1 MRLLSTVTRKRR
13 QTLSGEGTAM
23 KRTQWTAL
31 FADIRKTIVSFI
43 SIALFV
49 ALGIGVFLGIKW
61 NEPAIAETS
70 KQYYND
76 HSYHDLFITFPYG
89 VTEDDLAAVKAID
102 GVADAEGSYSA
113 HGQAYVGEERYVLI
127 VQSLTERLDIAD
139 ILEGTR
145 PSAKNEIG
153 IEKMFAD
160 ATGLKVGDKLT
171 IDTGKDGKS
180 YLYESEFTITAIVEH
195 PSYIRNDNTY
205 TRGICDIGD
214 GTVDFYVLTSKSS
227 FNSETYDNCFSELLV
242 CGVGFDELTP
252 FSGEYDAHIADLA
265 KKVEGLGLAR
275 GADRSDSLYND
286 AMTEIAD
293 AKKKISDA
301 ETRLANGKAEIEDAK
316 RKIADAESE
325 IADGTQKISDAEK
338 KLADGLVELE
348 EGRRKIADAERVISE
363 SEKTIAENE
372 RLLAEARDKYERGL
386 AEYEEKSAELQNGY
400 VTILNALSD
409 AGFSTDFDTAV
420 IEINNKQRALGH
432 SKMQAVSVVGMLN
445 DVSYY
450 LEQYGD
456 DPDNLN
462 IEELSALLANLSD
475 FILNDATTISQIQ
488 TTIDDAKALITEYI
502 ADSSAMTEAE
512 KGMVENLLR
521 EAGETVNA
529 DGAAQL
535 LDKLNTAQGILDMCV
550 NNPELVT
557 KENIAMMIKLA
568 IQMGY
573 TPDLTGAEEYLSEK
587 KNEVITQIIEIENGQ
602 ALLREALDGIEQY
615 KSGASQLEEARVE
628 LENASIKIQKGTK
641 ELDDAKKKL
650 NDAKEEL
657 VDGKTKLSES
667 EKKYSDGVEELT
679 QKKAELNHAVKEL
692 AQAKAD
698 LPDAEKKLIDGENEL
713 AEKKLALSDA
723 EEQLEGFIR
732 YDSWTVQKRADNP
745 GYAAAKKCAI
755 SSTKLC
761 FSMAILFVF
770 VGLMVCYTS
779 VSRNVHESQVATG
792 VQKALGFRRKEITA
806 HYLLYS
812 VLAVGVGIVSGGLL
826 GYFVIETIVNQ
837 AYQRL
842 FVFSTIVNV
851 FRIQEVLMISAVEMA
866 LILLATWLSCNKLL
880 KKPAIEL
887 LRGESAS
894 YGRTRFYEK
903 TKWWKKLSLYTQATI
918 NNLAN
923 DRPRVIATLVGVA
936 GCTALVVAGMSLQLS
951 LANTPEKHFEEI
963 WTFDARLVSDSAV
976 EGAQENLCSVL
987 DGEGVSYTSVR
998 QEAIFIKDID
1008 GKLLK
1013 ADLIVPET
1021 QSGLLGFISLKDYKT
1036 KKPLDIPED
1045 GVIISRS
1052 YEKHH
1057 DIHVGD
1063 TINLLDM
1070 NGVRHES
1077 KVVAVSEHYLSSS
1090 QLVMS
1095 RSCYE
1100 SMMSKE
1106 LVSNTMFLN
1115 YGESAPWQVQE
1126 KLAQT
1131 DGYFSLTDEHAKWVG
1146 IFAAALK
1153 STTLVVYIC
1162 LFLSA
1167 VMALLVLLNLN
1178 VVAISEKKR
1187 ELIIMRING
1196 FSIGETKK
1204 YVYRDNIILT
1214 AIGILLGIGI
1224 GIGISIWMLN
1234 VLQGESDNF
1243 LTEPNLIACLSGAGL
1258 SIVFAIITNMIALRK
1273 IDKFKVYD
1281 LDRQ

>member
-1 MRLLSTVTRKRR
+1 MRSLSTVTRKRR
-13 QTLSGEGTAM
+13 QTLSGEGAAM

-214 GTVDFYVLTSKSS
+214 GTVDFYVLTLEEA
-227 FNSETYDNCFSELLV
+227 FNSDAYDNCFSELLV
-242 CGVGFDELTP
+242 RGMGFDELTP
-252 FSGEYDAHIADLA
+252 FSEEYDKSVADLA
-265 KKVEGLGLAR
+265 KKVEGLGLDCAQNR
-275 GADRSDSLYND
+275 ANSVYND
-286 AMTEIAD
+286 AMD
-293 AKKKISDA
+293 KISDA
-301 ETRLANGKAEIEDAK
+301 EKQISDAENELASGKAEIEDAE
-316 RKIADAESE
+316 RE
-325 IADGTQKISDAEK
+325 IAKN
-338 KLADGLVELE
+338 
-348 EGRRKIADAERVISE
+348 
-363 SEKTIAENE
+363 EN
-372 RLLAEARDKYERGL
+372 LLAEAKNKYEIGL
-386 AEYEEKSAELQNGY
+386 AEYEGKNAEQKDAHLTLQNS
-400 VTILNALSD
+400 LSE
-409 AGFSTDFDTAV
+409 AGFSTDLYAAV
-420 IEINNKQRALGH
+420 VEINEKLSEFESLKAQATDAL
-432 SKMQAVSVVGMLN
+432 KMLDNAS
-445 DVSYY
+445 DY
-450 LEQYGD
+450 LEQYKE
-456 DPDNLN
+456 DPGSVD
-462 IEELSALLANLSD
+462 IDSLSALLASLAE
-475 FILNDATTISQIQ
+475 FFLNDPDSLSQIETTINGSKDLIEKY
-488 TTIDDAKALITEYI
+488 IDD
-502 ADSSAMTEAE
+502 SASLTQEE
-512 KGMVENLLR
+512 RKKVEDLLLKVENEVSTDSAKRLL
-521 EAGETVNA
+521 EKINTV
-529 DGAAQL
+529 
-535 LDKLNTAQGILDMCV
+535 QGILEMCKQ
-550 NNPELVT
+550 NPEAVT
-557 KENIAMMIKLA
+557 QENIAMMIELCL
-568 IQMGY
+568 QMGY
-573 TPDLTGAEEYLSEK
+573 KPDLDEADALLSDKKAEL
-587 KNEVITQIIEIENGQ
+587 NGQISEIEEGQ
-602 ALLREALDGIEQY
+602 AALREALDGIEKY
-615 KSGASQLEEARVE
+615 KSGASLLEEAKDE
-628 LENASIKIQKGTK
+628 LSSASMEIIDGEKKIRDAKS
-641 ELDDAKKKL
+641 ELADAKKKL
-650 NDAKEEL
+650 A
-657 VDGKTKLSES
+657 
-667 EKKYSDGVEELT
+667 
-679 QKKAELNHAVKEL
+679 
-692 AQAKAD
+692 
-698 LPDAEKKLIDGENEL
+698 DGENEL

-903 TKWWKKLSLYTQATI
+903 TKWWKKLSLYTKATI

-1106 LVSNTMFLN
+1106 LVSNTIFLN

-1204 YVYRDNIILT
+1204 YVYRDNIILV

-1243 LTEPNLIACLSGAGL
+1243 LTEPNLIACLTGAGL

>member
-1 MRLLSTVTRKRR
+1 MRSLSTVTRKRR
-13 QTLSGEGTAM
+13 QTLSGEGAAM

-205 TRGICDIGD
+205 TRGNCDIGD
-214 GTVDFYVLTSKSS
+214 GTVDFYVLTSKEA
-227 FNSETYDNCFSELLV
+227 FNSDTYDNCFSGLLV
-242 CGVGFDELTP
+242 SGEGFDELTP
-252 FSGEYDAHIADLA
+252 FSSEYDARVADLA
-265 KKVEGLGLAR
+265 KKVEELGISR
-275 GADRSDSLYND
+275 GTDRSDSIYND

-372 RLLAEARDKYERGL
+372 RLLEKARDEYDRGL
-386 AEYEEKSAELQNGY
+386 AEYEEKITELQDGY
-400 VTILNALSD
+400 DALCHALSD
-409 AGFSTDFDTAV
+409 AGFSTDLDVAVTQINDKIIELEDLNTKAHEAVELLETA
-420 IEINNKQRALGH
+420 L
-432 SKMQAVSVVGMLN
+432 
-445 DVSYY
+445 YY
-450 LEQYGD
+450 LEQYKN
-456 DPDNLN
+456 DPNSLN
-462 IEELSALLANLSD
+462 IEELSSMLVSLGS
-475 FILNDATTISQIQ
+475 FISNDPNTVSQIR
-488 TTIDDAKALITEYI
+488 TLINNTFDLVTEYI
-502 ADSSAMTEAE
+502 QDPSLLTADERTLVEALILNVEGELSAE
-512 KGMVENLLR
+512 KAESLKGKINKAQSIF
-521 EAGETVNA
+521 EAYVA
-529 DGAAQL
+529 
-535 LDKLNTAQGILDMCV
+535 
-550 NNPELVT
+550 NPESVSEEDVTFMIRLV
-557 KENIAMMIKLA
+557 L
-568 IQMGY
+568 QMGF
-573 TPDLTGAEEYLSEK
+573 TPDLTGAEDFLNDK
-587 KNEVITQIIEIENGQ
+587 KTELNSQIAEIENGQ
-602 ALLREALDGIEQY
+602 ELLREALDGIEQY
-615 KSGASQLEEARVE
+615 RSGASQLEEARVE
-628 LENASIKIQKGTK
+628 LENASIELQKGTK
-641 ELDDAKKKL
+641 ELDDAKKTL

-657 VDGKTKLSES
+657 ADGKIKLAGS
-667 EKKYSDGVEELT
+667 EKEYTDGVEELT
-679 QKKAELNHAVKEL
+679 QKKADLENAKKEL

-1021 QSGLLGFISLKDYKT
+1021 QSGLLGFISLKD
-1036 KKPLDIPED
+1036 
-1045 GVIISRS
+1045 
-1052 YEKHH
+1052 
-1057 DIHVGD
+1057 
-1063 TINLLDM
+1063 
-1070 NGVRHES
+1070 
-1077 KVVAVSEHYLSSS
+1077 
-1090 QLVMS
+1090 
-1095 RSCYE
+1095 
-1100 SMMSKE
+1100 
-1106 LVSNTMFLN
+1106 
-1115 YGESAPWQVQE
+1115 
-1126 KLAQT
+1126 
-1131 DGYFSLTDEHAKWVG
+1131 
-1146 IFAAALK
+1146 
-1153 STTLVVYIC
+1153 
-1162 LFLSA
+1162 
-1167 VMALLVLLNLN
+1167 
-1178 VVAISEKKR
+1178 
-1187 ELIIMRING
+1187 
-1196 FSIGETKK
+1196 
-1204 YVYRDNIILT
+1204 
-1214 AIGILLGIGI
+1214 
-1224 GIGISIWMLN
+1224 
-1234 VLQGESDNF
+1234 
-1243 LTEPNLIACLSGAGL
+1243 
-1258 SIVFAIITNMIALRK
+1258 
-1273 IDKFKVYD
+1273 
-1281 LDRQ
+1281 

>member
-1 MRLLSTVTRKRR
+1 
-13 QTLSGEGTAM
+13 M

-31 FADIRKTIVSFI
+31 FADIRKTIVSFV

-70 KQYYND
+70 KQYYNA
-76 HSYHDLFITFPYG
+76 HSYHDLSLTFPYG
-89 VTEDDLAAVKAID
+89 VTEDDLAKVKALD
-102 GVADAEGSYSA
+102 GVSDAEGSYSA
-113 HGQAYVGEERYVLI
+113 HGQAYVGDERYVLVI
-127 VQSLTERLDIAD
+127 KSLTERIDTAD
-139 ILEGTR
+139 ILEGTL

-153 IEKMFAD
+153 IERMFAD
-160 ATGLKVGDKLT
+160 DTGLKVGDKLT
-171 IDTGKDGKS
+171 IDTSKDESS
-180 YLYESEFTITAIVEH
+180 YLYETEFTITAIVEH

-214 GTVDFYVLTSKSS
+214 GTVDFYVLTSKDS
-227 FNSETYDNCFSELLV
+227 FNIDTYDNCFSELLV
-242 CGVGFDELTP
+242 RGVGFDELTP
-252 FSGEYDAHIADLA
+252 FSEEYDKCVAELSA
-265 KKVEGLGLAR
+265 KIEGLGLDCAQNR
-275 GADRSDSLYND
+275 TNSVYND
-286 AMTEIAD
+286 AMD
-293 AKKKISDA
+293 KISDA
-301 ETRLANGKAEIEDAK
+301 EE
-316 RKIADAESE
+316 
-325 IADGTQKISDAEK
+325 QISDAE
-338 KLADGLVELE
+338 AELE
-348 EGRRKIADAERVISE
+348 SGKAKIENAE
-363 SEKTIAENE
+363 SEIAENE
-372 RLLAEARDKYERGL
+372 RLLAEAQDKYESGL
-386 AEYEEKSAELQNGY
+386 AEYEEKNAELNDAHL
-400 VTILNALSD
+400 TLLNSLSD
-409 AGFSTDFDTAV
+409 AGFSTDLDTAV
-420 IEINNKQRALGH
+420 VEINEKLSELESLKAQATDALE
-432 SKMQAVSVVGMLN
+432 ML
-445 DVSYY
+445 DIASDY
-450 LEQYGD
+450 LEKYKE
-456 DPDNLN
+456 DPDSVD
-462 IEELSALLANLSD
+462 IDELSVLLASLAE
-475 FILNDATTISQIQ
+475 FILNDPDSLSQIETTINDAEELITKYIENSAELTEEERKTVEDLLLKAENEVSTDSASRLLEKINTVRGILEMCRENPDAVTPENISEMIQLAMMMGYKPDLDEADALLSDKKAELNSQI
-488 TTIDDAKALITEYI
+488 
-502 ADSSAMTEAE
+502 S
-512 KGMVENLLR
+512 
-521 EAGETVNA
+521 
-529 DGAAQL
+529 
-535 LDKLNTAQGILDMCV
+535 
-550 NNPELVT
+550 
-557 KENIAMMIKLA
+557 
-568 IQMGY
+568 
-573 TPDLTGAEEYLSEK
+573 
-587 KNEVITQIIEIENGQ
+587 EIEEGQ
-602 ALLREALDGIEQY
+602 SSLREALDGIEKY
-615 KSGASQLEEARVE
+615 KSGASQIEKARAE
-628 LENASIKIQKGTK
+628 LLSASIEILDGKKKISDAKTELADAKEKLAEGEK
-641 ELDDAKKKL
+641 ELSEKRAEL
-650 NDAKEEL
+650 NDAKK
-657 VDGKTKLSES
+657 DM
-667 EKKYSDGVEELT
+667 
-679 QKKAELNHAVKEL
+679 
-692 AQAKAD
+692 
-698 LPDAEKKLIDGENEL
+698 
-713 AEKKLALSDA
+713 
-723 EEQLEGFIR
+723 EGFIHHE
-732 YDSWTVQKRADNP
+732 SWTVQKRSDNP
-745 GYAAAKKCAI
+745 GYAAAKKCAV

-806 HYLLYS
+806 HYMLYS
-812 VLAVGVGIVSGGLL
+812 VLAVGVGILSGCLL

-851 FRIQEVLMISAVEMA
+851 FRIPDALVISAVEMA
-866 LILLATWLSCNKLL
+866 LILLATWLSCSKLL

-887 LRGESAS
+887 LRGETGSL
-894 YGRTRFYEK
+894 GRTHFYEK
-903 TKWWKKLSLYTQATI
+903 TKRWGKLSLYTQSTI
-918 NNLAN
+918 NNLVN
-923 DRPRVIATLVGVA
+923 DKPRVIATLVGVA

-951 LANTPEKHFEEI
+951 LANTPEKHFEDI
-963 WTFDARLVSDSAV
+963 WTFDARLVSDSSV
-976 EGAQENLCSVL
+976 EGAQKNLCSVL
-987 DGEGVSYTSVR
+987 DDEGVGYTSVR
-998 QEAIFIKDID
+998 QEAIFIKDTD

-1021 QSGLLGFISLKDYKT
+1021 QSGLLGFVNLKDHKT
-1036 KKPLDIPED
+1036 NKPLNIPED

-1063 TINLLDM
+1063 TVNLLDM
-1070 NGVRHES
+1070 NGVSHES
-1077 KVVAVSEHYLSSS
+1077 KVVAVSEHYLSGC

-1106 LVSNTMFLN
+1106 SVSNTIFLN
-1115 YGESAPWQVQE
+1115 YGESNPTEVQE
-1126 KLAQT
+1126 KLSQT

-1243 LTEPNLIACLSGAGL
+1243 LTDPNLIACLTGAGL

-1273 IDKFKVYD
+1273 IEKFKVYD

>member
-1 MRLLSTVTRKRR
+1 
-13 QTLSGEGTAM
+13 M

-43 SIALFV
+43 SISLFV

-227 FNSETYDNCFSELLV
+227 FNGETYDNCFSELLV
-242 CGVGFDELTP
+242 CGVGLDELTP
-252 FSGEYDAHIADLA
+252 FSSEYDAHIADLA
-265 KKVEGLGLAR
+265 KKVEGLGLDCAVNRTNSVYHDAMDKISDAEKQISDAENELASGKVEIEDAKQKIAKNENLLAEAQDKYENGLTEYEEKNAELNEAR
-275 GADRSDSLYND
+275 VTLQNSLADAGFSTDLDTAVVEINEKLSELERLKARATDALEMLDITSEFLKQYKADPNSVDIDKLSALLASLAEFFLNDPDSLSQIETTINGSKNLIEKYIDD
-286 AMTEIAD
+286 AASLTPEERKKIEDLLLEVENQVSTDSAKRLLEKINTVQGILEMCKQNPEAVTQENIAMMIELCLQMGYKPDFDEVDALLSDKKAELNGQISEIEEGQASLREAID
-293 AKKKISDA
+293 GIEKYKSGASQIEKAEAELLSASMEILDGKKKISDA
-301 ETRLANGKAEIEDAK
+301 KTELTDAK
-316 RKIADAESE
+316 
-325 IADGTQKISDAEK
+325 G
-338 KLADGLVELE
+338 KLADG
-348 EGRRKIADAERVISE
+348 E
-363 SEKTIAENE
+363 SE
-372 RLLAEARDKYERGL
+372 LAE
-386 AEYEEKSAELQNGY
+386 
-400 VTILNALSD
+400 
-409 AGFSTDFDTAV
+409 
-420 IEINNKQRALGH
+420 
-432 SKMQAVSVVGMLN
+432 
-445 DVSYY
+445 
-450 LEQYGD
+450 
-456 DPDNLN
+456 
-462 IEELSALLANLSD
+462 
-475 FILNDATTISQIQ
+475 
-488 TTIDDAKALITEYI
+488 
-502 ADSSAMTEAE
+502 
-512 KGMVENLLR
+512 
-521 EAGETVNA
+521 
-529 DGAAQL
+529 
-535 LDKLNTAQGILDMCV
+535 
-550 NNPELVT
+550 
-557 KENIAMMIKLA
+557 
-568 IQMGY
+568 
-573 TPDLTGAEEYLSEK
+573 
-587 KNEVITQIIEIENGQ
+587 
-602 ALLREALDGIEQY
+602 
-615 KSGASQLEEARVE
+615 
-628 LENASIKIQKGTK
+628 
-641 ELDDAKKKL
+641 
-650 NDAKEEL
+650 
-657 VDGKTKLSES
+657 
-667 EKKYSDGVEELT
+667 
-679 QKKAELNHAVKEL
+679 KKAELND
-692 AQAKAD
+692 AKKD
-698 LPDAEKKLIDGENEL
+698 M
-713 AEKKLALSDA
+713 
-723 EEQLEGFIR
+723 EGFIR

-806 HYLLYS
+806 HYLLYA

-851 FRIQEVLMISAVEMA
+851 FRIREVLMISAVEMA

-887 LRGESAS
+887 LRGDTGSL
-894 YGRTRFYEK
+894 GRTHFYEK
-903 TKWWKKLSLYTQATI
+903 TKWWNKLSLYTQSTI
-918 NNLAN
+918 NNLVN
-923 DRPRVIATLVGVA
+923 DKPRVIATLVGVA

-1063 TINLLDM
+1063 TINLFDM

-1106 LVSNTMFLN
+1106 LVSNTIFLN

-1243 LTEPNLIACLSGAGL
+1243 LTEPNLIACLTGAGL

-1273 IDKFKVYD
+1273 VDKFKVYD

>member
-1 MRLLSTVTRKRR
+1 M
-13 QTLSGEGTAM
+13 SGEGAAM

-214 GTVDFYVLTSKSS
+214 GTVDFYVLTSKEA
-227 FNSETYDNCFSELLV
+227 FNSDTYDNCFSELLV
-242 CGVGFDELTP
+242 RGMGFDELTP
-252 FSGEYDAHIADLA
+252 FSEEYDKSVADLA
-265 KKVEGLGLAR
+265 EKVEKLGLAR
-275 GADRSDSLYND
+275 GAARSDFLYNE
-286 AMTEIAD
+286 AKTEIGD

-301 ETRLANGKAEIEDAK
+301 EARLANGKAEIEDAK
-316 RKIADAESE
+316 RKIADAELE
-325 IADGTQKISDAEK
+325 IAEGTQKISDAEK

-348 EGRRKIADAERVISE
+348 EGRKKIADAERTIADGE
-363 SEKTIAENE
+363 ATIAENE
-372 RLLAEARDKYERGL
+372 RLLEKARDEYDRGL
-386 AEYEEKSAELQNGY
+386 AEYEEKITELQDGY
-400 VTILNALSD
+400 DALCHALSD
-409 AGFSTDFDTAV
+409 AGFSTDLDVAVTQINDKIIELEDLNTEAHGAVAVLETA
-420 IEINNKQRALGH
+420 L
-432 SKMQAVSVVGMLN
+432 
-445 DVSYY
+445 YY
-450 LEQYGD
+450 LEQYKN
-456 DPDNLN
+456 DPNTLN
-462 IEELSALLANLSD
+462 IEELSSMLVSLGS
-475 FILNDATTISQIQ
+475 FISNDPNTVSQIR
-488 TTIDDAKALITEYI
+488 TLINNTFDLVTEYI
-502 ADSSAMTEAE
+502 QDPSLLTADEKALVEALILNVEGELSAE
-512 KGMVENLLR
+512 KAESLKGKINKAQSIF
-521 EAGETVNA
+521 EAYVA
-529 DGAAQL
+529 
-535 LDKLNTAQGILDMCV
+535 
-550 NNPELVT
+550 NPESVSEEDVTFMIRLV
-557 KENIAMMIKLA
+557 L
-568 IQMGY
+568 QMGF
-573 TPDLTGAEEYLSEK
+573 TPDLTGAEDFLNDK
-587 KNEVITQIIEIENGQ
+587 KTELNSQIAEIENGQ

-615 KSGASQLEEARVE
+615 RSGASQLEEARVE
-628 LENASIKIQKGTK
+628 LENASIELQKGTK
-641 ELDDAKKKL
+641 ELDDAKKTL

-657 VDGKTKLSES
+657 ADGKIKLAGS
-667 EKKYSDGVEELT
+667 EKEYTDGVEELT
-679 QKKAELNHAVKEL
+679 QKKADLENAKKEL

-698 LPDAEKKLIDGENEL
+698 LPDAENKLIDGENEL
-713 AEKKLALSDA
+713 AEKKLELSDA

-792 VQKALGFRRKEITA
+792 VQKALGFRRKEIIA
-806 HYLLYS
+806 HYMLYS

-903 TKWWKKLSLYTQATI
+903 TKWWKKLSLYTQTTI

-1063 TINLLDM
+1063 TINLFDM
-1070 NGVRHES
+1070 NGVSHES

-1100 SMMSKE
+1100 NMMLKE
-1106 LVSNTMFLN
+1106 LVSNTIFLN
-1115 YGESAPWQVQE
+1115 YGESDPAEVQE
-1126 KLAQT
+1126 KLSQT

-1146 IFAAALK
+1146 IFAEHNTCGLYLPVSFGGNGAAG
-1153 STTLVVYIC
+1153 S
-1162 LFLSA
+1162 FE
-1167 VMALLVLLNLN
+1167 
-1178 VVAISEKKR
+1178 SERCCHQRKETRTYHYAHQRFQHWRNKKIR
-1187 ELIIMRING
+1187 LPR
-1196 FSIGETKK
+1196 
-1204 YVYRDNIILT
+1204 
-1214 AIGILLGIGI
+1214 
-1224 GIGISIWMLN
+1224 
-1234 VLQGESDNF
+1234 
-1243 LTEPNLIACLSGAGL
+1243 
-1258 SIVFAIITNMIALRK
+1258 
-1273 IDKFKVYD
+1273 
-1281 LDRQ
+1281 

>member
-1 MRLLSTVTRKRR
+1 
-13 QTLSGEGTAM
+13 
-23 KRTQWTAL
+23 
-31 FADIRKTIVSFI
+31 
-43 SIALFV
+43 
-49 ALGIGVFLGIKW
+49 
-61 NEPAIAETS
+61 
-70 KQYYND
+70 
-76 HSYHDLFITFPYG
+76 
-89 VTEDDLAAVKAID
+89 
-102 GVADAEGSYSA
+102 
-113 HGQAYVGEERYVLI
+113 
-127 VQSLTERLDIAD
+127 
-139 ILEGTR
+139 
-145 PSAKNEIG
+145 
-153 IEKMFAD
+153 
-160 ATGLKVGDKLT
+160 
-171 IDTGKDGKS
+171 
-180 YLYESEFTITAIVEH
+180 
-195 PSYIRNDNTY
+195 
-205 TRGICDIGD
+205 
-214 GTVDFYVLTSKSS
+214 
-227 FNSETYDNCFSELLV
+227 
-242 CGVGFDELTP
+242 
-252 FSGEYDAHIADLA
+252 
-265 KKVEGLGLAR
+265 
-275 GADRSDSLYND
+275 
-286 AMTEIAD
+286 
-293 AKKKISDA
+293 
-301 ETRLANGKAEIEDAK
+301 
-316 RKIADAESE
+316 
-325 IADGTQKISDAEK
+325 
-338 KLADGLVELE
+338 
-348 EGRRKIADAERVISE
+348 
-363 SEKTIAENE
+363 
-372 RLLAEARDKYERGL
+372 
-386 AEYEEKSAELQNGY
+386 
-400 VTILNALSD
+400 
-409 AGFSTDFDTAV
+409 
-420 IEINNKQRALGH
+420 
-432 SKMQAVSVVGMLN
+432 
-445 DVSYY
+445 
-450 LEQYGD
+450 
-456 DPDNLN
+456 
-462 IEELSALLANLSD
+462 
-475 FILNDATTISQIQ
+475 
-488 TTIDDAKALITEYI
+488 
-502 ADSSAMTEAE
+502 
-512 KGMVENLLR
+512 
-521 EAGETVNA
+521 
-529 DGAAQL
+529 
-535 LDKLNTAQGILDMCV
+535 
-550 NNPELVT
+550 
-557 KENIAMMIKLA
+557 
-568 IQMGY
+568 
-573 TPDLTGAEEYLSEK
+573 
-587 KNEVITQIIEIENGQ
+587 
-602 ALLREALDGIEQY
+602 
-615 KSGASQLEEARVE
+615 
-628 LENASIKIQKGTK
+628 
-641 ELDDAKKKL
+641 
-650 NDAKEEL
+650 
-657 VDGKTKLSES
+657 
-667 EKKYSDGVEELT
+667 
-679 QKKAELNHAVKEL
+679 
-692 AQAKAD
+692 
-698 LPDAEKKLIDGENEL
+698 
-713 AEKKLALSDA
+713 
-723 EEQLEGFIR
+723 
-732 YDSWTVQKRADNP
+732 
-745 GYAAAKKCAI
+745 
-755 SSTKLC
+755 
-761 FSMAILFVF
+761 MAILFVF

-903 TKWWKKLSLYTQATI
+903 TKWWKKLSLYTQTTI

-963 WTFDARLVSDSAV
+963 WTFDVRLVSDSAV

-1021 QSGLLGFISLKDYKT
+1021 QSGLLGFIRLKDYKT

-1063 TINLLDM
+1063 TINLFDM
-1070 NGVRHES
+1070 NGVSHES

-1100 SMMSKE
+1100 NMMLKE
-1106 LVSNTMFLN
+1106 LVSNTIFLN
-1115 YGESAPWQVQE
+1115 YGESDPAEVQE
-1126 KLAQT
+1126 KLSQT

-1204 YVYRDNIILT
+1204 YVYRDNIFLT
-1214 AIGILLGIGI
+1214 AIGIMLGIGI

-1243 LTEPNLIACLSGAGL
+1243 LTEPNLIACLTGAGL

-1281 LDRQ
+1281 LYRQ

>member
-1 MRLLSTVTRKRR
+1 MRSLSTVTRKRR
-13 QTLSGEGTAM
+13 QTLSGEGAAM

-171 IDTGKDGKS
+171 IDTSNDGNS

-205 TRGICDIGD
+205 TRGICNIGD
-214 GTVDFYVLTSKSS
+214 GTVDFYVLTSKEA
-227 FNSETYDNCFSELLV
+227 FNSDAYDNCFSELLV
-242 CGVGFDELTP
+242 RGMGFDELRP
-252 FSGEYDAHIADLA
+252 FSSEYDARVADLSE
-265 KKVEGLGLAR
+265 KVEKLGLAR
-275 GADRSDSLYND
+275 GAARSDFLYND

-301 ETRLANGKAEIEDAK
+301 EARLANGKAEIEDAK
-316 RKIADAESE
+316 RKIADAELE
-325 IADGTQKISDAEK
+325 IAEGTQKISDAEK
-338 KLADGLVELE
+338 KLAEGLAELE
-348 EGRRKIADAERVISE
+348 EGRQKIADAERAIADGE
-363 SEKTIAENE
+363 ATIAENE
-372 RLLAEARDKYERGL
+372 RLLEKARDEYDRGL
-386 AEYEEKSAELQNGY
+386 AEYEEKITELQDGY
-400 VTILNALSD
+400 DALCHALSD
-409 AGFSTDFDTAV
+409 AGFSTDLDVAV
-420 IEINNKQRALGH
+420 TQINDKIIELEDLNTEAHEAVEVLEIAL
-432 SKMQAVSVVGMLN
+432 
-445 DVSYY
+445 YY
-450 LEQYGD
+450 LEQYKN
-456 DPDNLN
+456 DPNSLN
-462 IEELSALLANLSD
+462 IEELSSMLVSLGS
-475 FILNDATTISQIQ
+475 FISNDPNTVSQIR
-488 TTIDDAKALITEYI
+488 TLINNTFDLVTEYI
-502 ADSSAMTEAE
+502 QDPSLLTADERTLVEALILNVEGELSAE
-512 KGMVENLLR
+512 KAESLKGKINKAQSIF
-521 EAGETVNA
+521 EAYVA
-529 DGAAQL
+529 
-535 LDKLNTAQGILDMCV
+535 
-550 NNPELVT
+550 NPESVSEEDVTLMIQLV
-557 KENIAMMIKLA
+557 L
-568 IQMGY
+568 QMGF
-573 TPDLTGAEEYLSEK
+573 TPDLTGAEDFLNDK
-587 KNEVITQIIEIENGQ
+587 KTELNSQIAEIENGQ

-615 KSGASQLEEARVE
+615 RSGASQLEEARVE
-628 LENASIKIQKGTK
+628 LENASIELQKGTK
-641 ELDDAKKKL
+641 ELDDAKKTL

-657 VDGKTKLSES
+657 ADGKIKLAGS
-667 EKKYSDGVEELT
+667 EKEYTDGVEELT
-679 QKKAELNHAVKEL
+679 QKKADLENAKKEL

-698 LPDAEKKLIDGENEL
+698 LPDAENKLIDGENEL
-713 AEKKLALSDA
+713 AEKKLELSDA

-806 HYLLYS
+806 HYMLYS

-903 TKWWKKLSLYTQATI
+903 TKWWKKLSLYTQTTI

-1106 LVSNTMFLN
+1106 LVSNTIFLN

-1204 YVYRDNIILT
+1204 YVYRDNIILV

-1243 LTEPNLIACLSGAGL
+1243 LTEPNLIACLTGAGL
-1258 SIVFAIITNMIALRK
+1258 SIVFAIITNMISLRK
-1273 IDKFKVYD
+1273 IDKFNVYD

>member
-1 MRLLSTVTRKRR
+1 
-13 QTLSGEGTAM
+13 
-23 KRTQWTAL
+23 
-31 FADIRKTIVSFI
+31 
-43 SIALFV
+43 
-49 ALGIGVFLGIKW
+49 
-61 NEPAIAETS
+61 
-70 KQYYND
+70 
-76 HSYHDLFITFPYG
+76 
-89 VTEDDLAAVKAID
+89 
-102 GVADAEGSYSA
+102 
-113 HGQAYVGEERYVLI
+113 
-127 VQSLTERLDIAD
+127 
-139 ILEGTR
+139 
-145 PSAKNEIG
+145 
-153 IEKMFAD
+153 
-160 ATGLKVGDKLT
+160 
-171 IDTGKDGKS
+171 
-180 YLYESEFTITAIVEH
+180 
-195 PSYIRNDNTY
+195 
-205 TRGICDIGD
+205 
-214 GTVDFYVLTSKSS
+214 
-227 FNSETYDNCFSELLV
+227 
-242 CGVGFDELTP
+242 
-252 FSGEYDAHIADLA
+252 
-265 KKVEGLGLAR
+265 
-275 GADRSDSLYND
+275 
-286 AMTEIAD
+286 
-293 AKKKISDA
+293 
-301 ETRLANGKAEIEDAK
+301 
-316 RKIADAESE
+316 
-325 IADGTQKISDAEK
+325 
-338 KLADGLVELE
+338 
-348 EGRRKIADAERVISE
+348 
-363 SEKTIAENE
+363 
-372 RLLAEARDKYERGL
+372 
-386 AEYEEKSAELQNGY
+386 
-400 VTILNALSD
+400 
-409 AGFSTDFDTAV
+409 
-420 IEINNKQRALGH
+420 
-432 SKMQAVSVVGMLN
+432 
-445 DVSYY
+445 
-450 LEQYGD
+450 
-456 DPDNLN
+456 
-462 IEELSALLANLSD
+462 
-475 FILNDATTISQIQ
+475 
-488 TTIDDAKALITEYI
+488 
-502 ADSSAMTEAE
+502 
-512 KGMVENLLR
+512 
-521 EAGETVNA
+521 
-529 DGAAQL
+529 
-535 LDKLNTAQGILDMCV
+535 
-550 NNPELVT
+550 
-557 KENIAMMIKLA
+557 
-568 IQMGY
+568 
-573 TPDLTGAEEYLSEK
+573 
-587 KNEVITQIIEIENGQ
+587 
-602 ALLREALDGIEQY
+602 
-615 KSGASQLEEARVE
+615 
-628 LENASIKIQKGTK
+628 
-641 ELDDAKKKL
+641 
-650 NDAKEEL
+650 
-657 VDGKTKLSES
+657 
-667 EKKYSDGVEELT
+667 
-679 QKKAELNHAVKEL
+679 
-692 AQAKAD
+692 
-698 LPDAEKKLIDGENEL
+698 
-713 AEKKLALSDA
+713 
-723 EEQLEGFIR
+723 
-732 YDSWTVQKRADNP
+732 
-745 GYAAAKKCAI
+745 
-755 SSTKLC
+755 
-761 FSMAILFVF
+761 MAILFVF

-1106 LVSNTMFLN
+1106 LVSNTIFLN

-1196 FSIGETKK
+1196 FSIGKTKK
-1204 YVYRDNIILT
+1204 YVYRDNIILA

-1243 LTEPNLIACLSGAGL
+1243 LTEPNLIACLTGAGL

>member
-1 MRLLSTVTRKRR
+1 
-13 QTLSGEGTAM
+13 M

-31 FADIRKTIVSFI
+31 LADIRKTIVSFI

-70 KQYYND
+70 KQYYNK
-76 HSYHDLFITFPYG
+76 HSYHDLILKFPYG
-89 VTEDDLAAVKAID
+89 VTEDDLAAVKALD
-102 GVADAEGSYSA
+102 GVADAEGAYSA
-113 HGQAYVGEERYVLI
+113 HGQAYVGNERYVLVI
-127 VQSLTERLDIAD
+127 QSLTERVDIAD
-139 ILEGTR
+139 ILEGTC
-145 PSAKNEIG
+145 PSSKNEIG

-160 ATGLKVGDKLT
+160 ATGLKIGDKLT
-171 IDTGKDGKS
+171 IDTSNDGNS

-214 GTVDFYVLTSKSS
+214 GTVDFYVLTSKYS

-242 CGVGFDELTP
+242 RGVGLDELTP
-252 FSGEYDAHIADLA
+252 FSGEYDAHVADLA
-265 KKVEGLGLAR
+265 KKVEGLGLDCAVNR
-275 GADRSDSLYND
+275 TNSVYHD
-286 AMTEIAD
+286 AMD
-293 AKKKISDA
+293 
-301 ETRLANGKAEIEDAK
+301 
-316 RKIADAESE
+316 
-325 IADGTQKISDAEK
+325 KISDAEK
-338 KLADGLVELE
+338 QISDAENELASGKVEIE
-348 EGRRKIADAERVISE
+348 DAERE
-363 SEKTIAENE
+363 IAKNEN
-372 RLLAEARDKYERGL
+372 LLAEAQDKYKNGL
-386 AEYEEKSAELQNGY
+386 AEYEEKKAELNDARLTLQNSL
-400 VTILNALSD
+400 TD
-409 AGFSTDFDTAV
+409 AGFSTDLDTAV
-420 IEINNKQRALGH
+420 IEINEKLSELESLKAQATDAL
-432 SKMQAVSVVGMLN
+432 KMLDNA
-445 DVSYY
+445 SYY
-450 LEQYGD
+450 LEKYKE
-456 DPDNLN
+456 DPESVDINA
-462 IEELSALLANLSD
+462 LSALLASLAE
-475 FILNDATTISQIQ
+475 FILNDSDSLSQIETTINGQ
-488 TTIDDAKALITEYI
+488 KALIEKYI
-502 ADSSAMTEAE
+502 NDPASLTQEEKEKVEALLCKLENAANPDSANRLLE
-512 KGMVENLLR
+512 KIEMVQELLK
-521 EAGETVNA
+521 ECK
-529 DGAAQL
+529 Q
-535 LDKLNTAQGILDMCV
+535 
-550 NNPELVT
+550 NPEAVT
-557 KENIAMMIKLA
+557 QENIAMVIELA
-568 IQMGY
+568 MQMGY
-573 TPDLTGAEEYLSEK
+573 KPDLDAADALLSDKKAELNS
-587 KNEVITQIIEIENGQ
+587 QISEIEKGQ
-602 ALLREALDGIEQY
+602 ASLREALDGIEKY
-615 KSGASQLEEARVE
+615 KSGASQIEKARAE
-628 LENASIKIQKGTK
+628 LLSASMEISDGKKKIS
-641 ELDDAKKKL
+641 DAKTEL
-650 NDAKEEL
+650 ADAKGKLADGEREL
-657 VDGKTKLSES
+657 AE
-667 EKKYSDGVEELT
+667 
-679 QKKAELNHAVKEL
+679 KKAELND
-692 AQAKAD
+692 AKKD
-698 LPDAEKKLIDGENEL
+698 M
-713 AEKKLALSDA
+713 
-723 EEQLEGFIR
+723 EGFIR
-732 YDSWTVQKRADNP
+732 YDSWTLQKRADNP

-779 VSRNVHESQVATG
+779 VSRNVHEAQVATG

-806 HYLLYS
+806 HYMLYS
-812 VLAVGVGIVSGGLL
+812 VLAIGVGILSGGLL

-842 FVFSTIVNV
+842 FVFSTIANV
-851 FRIQEVLMISAVEMA
+851 FRIPDALAITAVEMV
-866 LILLATWLSCNKLL
+866 LILFATWLSCNKLL

-887 LRGESAS
+887 LRGDTGSL
-894 YGRTRFYEK
+894 GRTHFYEK
-903 TKWWKKLSLYTQATI
+903 TKWWNKLSLYTQSTI
-918 NNLAN
+918 NNLVN
-923 DRPRVIATLVGVA
+923 DKPRVIATLVGVA

-951 LANTPEKHFEEI
+951 LANTPEKHFEDI

-976 EGAQENLCSVL
+976 EGGQENLCSVL

-998 QEAIFIKDID
+998 QEAIFIKDTE

-1063 TINLLDM
+1063 TIHLLDM
-1070 NGVRHES
+1070 NGVSHES
-1077 KVVAVSEHYLSSS
+1077 TVVGVSEHYLSTI
-1090 QLVMS
+1090 QMVMS

-1100 SMMSKE
+1100 NMMLKE
-1106 LVSNTMFLN
+1106 LVSNTIFLN
-1115 YGESAPWQVQE
+1115 YGESDPAAVQE

-1243 LTEPNLIACLSGAGL
+1243 LTEPNLTACLSGAGL
-1258 SIVFAIITNMIALRK
+1258 SIVFAIITNIIALRK
-1273 IDKFKVYD
+1273 VDKFKIYD

>member
-1 MRLLSTVTRKRR
+1 MRSLSTVTRKRR
-13 QTLSGEGTAM
+13 QTLSGEGAAM

-227 FNSETYDNCFSELLV
+227 FNSETYNNCFSELLV
-242 CGVGFDELTP
+242 CGVGLDELTP

-265 KKVEGLGLAR
+265 KKVEGLGLDCAVNR
-275 GADRSDSLYND
+275 TNSVYHD
-286 AMTEIAD
+286 AMD
-293 AKKKISDA
+293 
-301 ETRLANGKAEIEDAK
+301 
-316 RKIADAESE
+316 
-325 IADGTQKISDAEK
+325 KISDAEK
-338 KLADGLVELE
+338 Q
-348 EGRRKIADAERVISE
+348 ISD
-363 SEKTIAENE
+363 AENE
-372 RLLAEARDKYERGL
+372 LASGKIEIEDAAREIAKNENLLAEAQDKYENGL
-386 AEYEEKSAELQNGY
+386 TEYEEKSAELNEARVTLQNS
-400 VTILNALSD
+400 LAD
-409 AGFSTDFDTAV
+409 AGFSTDLDTAV
-420 IEINNKQRALGH
+420 VEINEKLSELESLKAQATDALEMLDIASDFLKQYKADPN
-432 SKMQAVSVVGMLN
+432 SV
-445 DVSYY
+445 DI
-450 LEQYGD
+450 D
-456 DPDNLN
+456 K
-462 IEELSALLANLSD
+462 LSALLASLAEFLLKNPDSLSQ
-475 FILNDATTISQIQ
+475 IETTINGSKDLIEKY
-488 TTIDDAKALITEYI
+488 IDD
-502 ADSSAMTEAE
+502 SASLTQEE
-512 KGMVENLLR
+512 RKKIEDLLLEVENNVSTDSAKRLL
-521 EAGETVNA
+521 EKINTV
-529 DGAAQL
+529 
-535 LDKLNTAQGILDMCV
+535 QGILDMCKQ
-550 NNPELVT
+550 NPEAVT
-557 KENIAMMIKLA
+557 QENIAMMIELCL
-568 IQMGY
+568 QMGY
-573 TPDLTGAEEYLSEK
+573 KPDLDEADALLSNKKAELNS
-587 KNEVITQIIEIENGQ
+587 QISEIEEGQ
-602 ALLREALDGIEQY
+602 ASLREAIDGIEKY
-615 KSGASQLEEARVE
+615 KSGASQIEKAEAE
-628 LENASIKIQKGTK
+628 LLSASMEILDGKKKIS
-641 ELDDAKKKL
+641 DAKTEL
-650 NDAKEEL
+650 ADAKGKL
-657 VDGKTKLSES
+657 ADGES
-667 EKKYSDGVEELT
+667 ELAE
-679 QKKAELNHAVKEL
+679 KKAELND
-692 AQAKAD
+692 AKKD
-698 LPDAEKKLIDGENEL
+698 M
-713 AEKKLALSDA
+713 
-723 EEQLEGFIR
+723 EGFIR
-732 YDSWTVQKRADNP
+732 YDSWTLQKRADNP

-812 VLAVGVGIVSGGLL
+812 LLAVGVGIVSGGLL

-837 AYQRL
+837 AYRRL

-851 FRIQEVLMISAVEMA
+851 FRIPDAIAISTVEMV
-866 LILLATWLSCNKLL
+866 LILFATWLSCNKLL

-887 LRGESAS
+887 LRGDTGSL
-894 YGRTRFYEK
+894 GRTHFYEK
-903 TKWWKKLSLYTQATI
+903 TKWWNKLSLYTQSTI
-918 NNLAN
+918 NNLVN
-923 DRPRVIATLVGVA
+923 DKPRVIATLVGVA

-963 WTFDARLVSDSAV
+963 WTFDARLVIDSAV
-976 EGAQENLCSVL
+976 EGGQENLCSVL

-998 QEAIFIKDID
+998 QEAIFIKDTE

-1070 NGVRHES
+1070 NGVSHES

-1100 SMMSKE
+1100 NMMLKE
-1106 LVSNTMFLN
+1106 LVSNTIFLN
-1115 YGESAPWQVQE
+1115 YGESDPAEVQE
-1126 KLAQT
+1126 KLSQT

-1258 SIVFAIITNMIALRK
+1258 CIVFAIITNMIALRK